1 MALRVS
7 INLPGDTVITLEADE
22 PGLWREVVDAVLK
35 ELPREILR
43 LSANGASPK
52 EAPLTAN
59 GASVGGP
66 GAMVAAPAPGP
77 VPGSVPGSVEEA
89 ESPPA
94 ATSRAAEEAFGR
106 FCRRIAPTGDMR
118 RTVVAA
124 EGAKR
129 YLGAASVSGED
140 LGRLFD
146 LAGWMR
152 PADFLQTL
160 RNAARN
166 KFGWL
171 ERVPGKPGHYIV
183 TAQGRALVIGAA
195 GQ

>member
-7 INLPGDTVITLEADE
+7 INLPGDTVIILEADE
-22 PGLWREVVDAVLK
+22 PGLWREVVDAALK
-35 ELPREILR
+35 DLPREILR
-43 LSANGASPK
+43 LSTNGAASK
-52 EAPLTAN
+52 EAPVTAN
-59 GASVGGP
+59 GTPGGNP
-66 GAMVAAPAPGP
+66 GALVSAPGP
-77 VPGSVPGSVEEA
+77 VEEA
-89 ESPPA
+89 ESPPT
-94 ATSRAAEEAFGR
+94 ATGRAAEEAFGR
-106 FCRRIAPTGDMR
+106 FCRRMAPTGDMR

-152 PADFLQTL
+152 LADFLQTL

-171 ERVPGKPGHYIV
+171 ERVPGKPGHYVV
-183 TAQGRALVIGAA
+183 TAQGRAEVIGTA

>member
-7 INLPGDTVITLEADE
+7 INLPGETVITLEADE

-59 GASVGGP
+59 GASVGSP
-66 GAMVAAPAPGP
+66 RALVDAPGP
-77 VPGSVPGSVEEA
+77 GLGSVDEA

-94 ATSRAAEEAFGR
+94 ATGPAAEEAFGR

>member
-1 MALRVS
+1 
-7 INLPGDTVITLEADE
+7 
-22 PGLWREVVDAVLK
+22 
-35 ELPREILR
+35 
-43 LSANGASPK
+43 
-52 EAPLTAN
+52 
-59 GASVGGP
+59 
-66 GAMVAAPAPGP
+66 
-77 VPGSVPGSVEEA
+77 
-89 ESPPA
+89 
-94 ATSRAAEEAFGR
+94 
-106 FCRRIAPTGDMR
+106 MR

-171 ERVPGKPGHYIV
+171 ERVPGKPGHYVV

>member
-35 ELPREILR
+35 ELPKEILR
-43 LSANGASPK
+43 LSANGASLK
-52 EAPLTAN
+52 DAPVTTN
-59 GASVGGP
+59 GASVGSP
-66 GAMVAAPAPGP
+66 GAMVAAPGLA
-77 VPGSVPGSVEEA
+77 EEA

-94 ATSRAAEEAFGR
+94 ATGQAAEEAFGR

-118 RTVVAA
+118 RTVVAI

-171 ERVPGKPGHYIV
+171 ERVPGKPGHYVV
-183 TAQGRALVIGAA
+183 TAQGRAAVIGAA

>member
-35 ELPREILR
+35 ELPQEILR
-43 LSANGASPK
+43 LSANGAAPK
-52 EAPLTAN
+52 ETPLTTN
-59 GASVGGP
+59 GASVGSP
-66 GAMVAAPAPGP
+66 GAMVAAPGPTPGP
-77 VPGSVPGSVEEA
+77 VPGSVDEA

-94 ATSRAAEEAFGR
+94 ATGRAAEEAFGR

-129 YLGAASVSGED
+129 YLGAASVAGED

-166 KFGWL
+166 KFGWV
-171 ERVPGKPGHYIV
+171 ERVPGRSGHYVV
-183 TAQGRALVIGAA
+183 TAQGRAAVIGPP